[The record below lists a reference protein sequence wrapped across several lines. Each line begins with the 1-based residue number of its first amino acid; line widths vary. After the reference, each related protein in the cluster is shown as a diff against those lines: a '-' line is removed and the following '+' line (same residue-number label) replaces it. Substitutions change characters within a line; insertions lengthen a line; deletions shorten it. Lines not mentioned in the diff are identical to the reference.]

1 MTIRVLALTV
11 GMAVGLL
18 ASSAHADEGMWPF
31 NNVPAATIKSQLG
44 VDIDQ
49 AWLDK
54 VRSSTVRLSG
64 CTASFVSPDGMLLT
78 NHHCVASCL
87 SNLSTPQKNLLA
99 DGFVTANRAGERQCP
114 AQLADVLMSME
125 DVTAKV
131 NAATKGLNEKAA
143 NDQRKKALTQ
153 LEQACEEASAKDKK
167 TGALKCES
175 VTLYNGGQYFI
186 YKYKRYTDVRI
197 VFAPEQSIAAFGG
210 DPDNFQF
217 PRWCLDM
224 AFLRVYDNGKP
235 VATPNHLSINFAG
248 PAAGEAVFV
257 SGHPGSTERLLTVSQ
272 LEERRESLPQWLL
285 RASELRGRYIQFG
298 KQDEESQR
306 IVQDPL
312 NGLENNIKVRR
323 RQLDALL
330 DDKLIEQKTRQE
342 TALRSAV
349 TASGDLATRTGDPW
363 REIQRANEAFDAF
376 ELQYLFIESGAGF
389 SGRLF
394 GYARALVRG
403 TAERDKPNTE
413 RLPEFADAR
422 LPRIA
427 QQINASIPVYPELEK
442 LQLSFSLERMREWLG
457 PDHPLVRQLLSK
469 DSPDSL
475 AARLVEGSKLAD
487 PTVRSALWKE
497 GVAGINA
504 STDPMI
510 QLARSIDADSRALR
524 KRYEDEI
531 EAPVR
536 AATER
541 IAAARF
547 AVFGTRVYPDATF
560 TLRLNYGSVQ
570 GWKEGGSDVPPFT
583 YLNRAFERATGA
595 EPFRIPESWQKVKS
609 QLDMNTPFNLVG
621 NNDIVGG
628 NSGSPLINAKG
639 EVVGLMFDGNIHSIS
654 GAYWFD
660 TEKNRSVAVHPAIMR
675 EALRKVYRA
684 EGLLKE
690 LTGGK

>member
-11 GMAVGLL
+11 GMAVGLIAL
-18 ASSAHADEGMWPF
+18 NAHADEGMWPF

-78 NHHCVASCL
+78 NHHCIASCL

-99 DGFVTANRAGERQCP
+99 DGFVAANRAGERQCP

-131 NAATKGLNEKAA
+131 NAATKGLNEKVA

-175 VTLYNGGQYFI
+175 VTLYNGGQYFL

-224 AFLRVYDNGKP
+224 AFLRAYDNGKP

-312 NGLENNIKVRR
+312 NGLENSIKVRR

-363 REIQRANEAFDAF
+363 REIQRANETFDAF
-376 ELQYLFIESGAGF
+376 ELPYTFIESGAGF

-570 GWKEGGSDVPPFT
+570 GWKESGNDVPPFT

-660 TEKNRSVAVHPAIMR
+660 TEKNRSIAVHPAIMR

-690 LTGGK
+690 LTSK